1 MGWRPSTLRDV
12 IVVALVRHGPL
23 SISKLA
29 ETINERYFE
38 DWRRAHGRWPE
49 THYGWRWEVEPSEDS
64 EGVKEWGTI
73 AKPEPVGY
81 TDLYPRLQSLKGRVV
96 FQDGKSAPV
105 NGRSGA
111 YLWRAVT
118 RRELAER
125 EHMRHARLV
134 VPDELRER
142 VEARAKEI
150 GCEVE
155 FARGQSKGLPQ
166 GWLVLVTARGRV
178 DVQGPPTQSWYDAA
192 IEVGLL

>member
-1 MGWRPSTLRDV
+1 MGWRPTTIRDV

-38 DWRRAHGRWPE
+38 EWQAAHGRWPQA
-49 THYGWRWEVEPSEDS
+49 HHGWRWEVEPSEDS
-64 EGVKEWGTI
+64 EGVKKWGTI
-73 AKPEPVGY
+73 NKPSRVGY
-81 TDLYPRLQSLKGRVV
+81 TDLYSRLQGLQGGVV
-96 FQDGKSAPV
+96 FQDGKSTAPV

-118 RRELAER
+118 SQELADRKEEKR
-125 EHMRHARLV
+125 ERLV

-155 FARGQSKGLPQ
+155 FARDKAVDQ

-178 DVQGPPTQSWYDAA
+178 EVEGPPDQSWYDAA